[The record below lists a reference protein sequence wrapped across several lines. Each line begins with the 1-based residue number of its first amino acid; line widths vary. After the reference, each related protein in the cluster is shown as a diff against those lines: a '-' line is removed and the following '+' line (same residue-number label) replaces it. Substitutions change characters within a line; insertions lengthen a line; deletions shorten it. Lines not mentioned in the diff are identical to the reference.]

1 MTVNDASE
9 YDENNTA
16 SAIISPSL
24 EGLPPFCQ
32 QRETHSFCWFIYL
45 FINLVFFC
53 CCNYGVW
60 CVMCV
65 LNELFQFLFG
75 RYILGL
81 FINFNSIE
89 KTFEIT
95 VLFSYSYHQHSWPVC
110 FSLLLLFLLRMYDQ
124 IVLCACVV
132 RRLGT
137 MYLRTRAHHRSANC
151 EIGNHSAL
159 YWWHLSEIRCYIVTQ
174 WTTVN
179 DFNYTEISIGI
190 RLSVLFCQNGHKSKR
205 ERKRQKK
212 NRRRP
217 FKLRILTRAH
227 VTTVLFWN
235 FWDKKSS
242 RVIWSA

>member
-1 MTVNDASE
+1 MACD
-9 YDENNTA
+9 
-16 SAIISPSL
+16 
-24 EGLPPFCQ
+24 
-32 QRETHSFCWFIYL
+32 
-45 FINLVFFC
+45 
-53 CCNYGVW
+53 VW